1 MKKWSKQVLLPLIV
15 ALLPMLFGIAVY
27 RQLPPELPTHWNF
40 SGTIDGYSSKAFA
53 VFGLPLMMAGVTLLV
68 PLLLSM
74 DPKNANMSAA
84 LKKLVVW
91 ICPVM
96 SFVLT
101 NAILLIG
108 LGYNIPVPLIV
119 CILVGLMLMAI
130 GNYLPKTKQSYTMG
144 IRLPWT
150 LHSEENWNRT
160 HRLAGKLWML
170 GGFLMILCGFLTQ
183 YFTSGWLI
191 TAVFVGIM
199 GLIFV
204 PTLYSL
210 WLYKKGI

>member
-1 MKKWSKQVLLPLIV
+1 MKKWSKQVLLPVIV
-15 ALLPMLFGIAVY
+15 ALLPMVFGIAVY
-27 RQLPPELPTHWNF
+27 RQLPPQLPTHWNF

-53 VFGLPLMMAGVTLLV
+53 VFGLPLMMGGVTLLV

-96 SFVLT
+96 SFVMT

-108 LGYNIPVPLIV
+108 LGYSIPVPLIV
-119 CILVGLMLMAI
+119 CVLVGLMLMAI

-170 GGFLMILCGFLTQ
+170 GGLLMILCGFLTQ
-183 YFTSGWLI
+183 YFPSGWLV